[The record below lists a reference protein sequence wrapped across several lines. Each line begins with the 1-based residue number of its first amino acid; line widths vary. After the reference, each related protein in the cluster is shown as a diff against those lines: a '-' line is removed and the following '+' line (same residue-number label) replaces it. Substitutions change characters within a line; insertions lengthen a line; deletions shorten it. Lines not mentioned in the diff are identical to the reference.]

1 MFSTLLYI
9 NLEGSECT
17 CYLDTQ
23 SSICTG
29 ILLFCGLKLIFHLFL
44 FQTEFKSWLPI
55 REGELNDWVRQGQA
69 P

>member
-1 MFSTLLYI
+1 MFSALLYL

-23 SSICTG
+23 ASICKG
-29 ILLFCGLKLIFHLFL
+29 ILLFYGLKLIFHLFL

-55 REGELNDWVRQGQA
+55 REGGWNDRVRQGQA